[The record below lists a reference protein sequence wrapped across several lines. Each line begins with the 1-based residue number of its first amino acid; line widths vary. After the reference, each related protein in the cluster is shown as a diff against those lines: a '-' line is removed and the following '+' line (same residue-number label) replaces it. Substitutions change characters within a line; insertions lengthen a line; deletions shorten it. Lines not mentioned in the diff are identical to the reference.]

1 MQPWYAT
8 REDVKEALDYK
19 DTARSNRQV
28 DRAVAA
34 ASRSVEKVCH
44 RRFYPEIDTRYFNWP
59 DGARPWRLW
68 LDDNELISVTS
79 LSSGGT
85 AIDATDYFLEPNRSG
100 PPYSRIEIDLDSSAA
115 FGGGPTHQRD
125 ITITGLWAGADI
137 VETTAADLDGNITS
151 TATSIATTTAPL
163 IGVGSLLR
171 IGTERLIVTERSM
184 SDTFVDLAADL
195 GAANQSVTIQGVSAG
210 FSVGETILIDSERML
225 IVDKSPTAL
234 TVKRAWD
241 GSVLAAHTSGTGI
254 NALRTLTVRRGVLGT
269 TAAAHTSGDD
279 VLVWEPP
286 EAVRTYVI
294 AKAIATLTAERSGY
308 SRTKRSGESGSN
320 SERGRDGSALATAKD
335 DVYDT
340 HGRKARIRAV

>member
-19 DTARSNRQV
+19 ETARSNRQV
-28 DRAVAA
+28 DRAVEA
-34 ASRSVEKVCH
+34 ASRDAERLC
-44 RRFYPEIDTRYFNWP
+44 RRVFYPEVATRYFNWP

-68 LDDNELISVTS
+68 LDVSELISVTT
-79 LSSGGT
+79 LSSGGIE
-85 AIDATDYFLEPNRSG
+85 IDAADYFLEPNRSG
-100 PPYSRIEIDLDSSAA
+100 PPYNRIEIDLYSSAS

-125 ITITGLWAGADI
+125 VTITGLWGYSTDEAP
-137 VETTAADLDGNITS
+137 AADLDGDITS

-171 IGTERLIVTERSM
+171 IGTERLIVTDRLM

-195 GAANQSVTIQGVSAG
+195 GATNNAVTIQGVSAG
-210 FSVGETILIDSERML
+210 FSVGEVILVNSERML
-225 IVDKSPTAL
+225 VVDKSPTAL

-241 GSVLAAHTSGTGI
+241 GSVLAAHTSGTSI
-254 NALRTLTVRRGVLGT
+254 HALRTLTVTRGALGT

-286 EAVRTYVI
+286 GPVRTLVI
-294 AKAIATLTAERSGY
+294 GHAISTLTNERSGY
-308 SRTKRSGESGSN
+308 SRVKRSGESTG
-320 SERGRDGSALATAKD
+320 ERAIDTSALATLRRNA
-335 DVYDT
+335 YDAV
-340 HGRKARIRAV
+340 GRKARTRAV